1 MGSFH
6 LLKAQENF
14 LSYLWSIDDLSIVSD
29 STVTVLYVTIFL
41 VVLRRSK
48 VIPPGDDDL
57 YSGFGKEDVAP
68 ALATHDLEYD
78 PAFQVGN
85 FPSRSERFQ

>member
-1 MGSFH
+1 M
-6 LLKAQENF
+6 
-14 LSYLWSIDDLSIVSD
+14 
-29 STVTVLYVTIFL
+29 TIFL

-85 FPSRSERFQ
+85 FSSKSERFQ

>member
-1 MGSFH
+1 M
-6 LLKAQENF
+6 A
-14 LSYLWSIDDLSIVSD
+14 
-29 STVTVLYVTIFL
+29 IFL

-85 FPSRSERFQ
+85 FPSRSERFQWKVKVVVKTPRIHICVLLQLYSLYQDMTPMIWD